1 MSNLLHLRTHC
12 LFSSKRIHSKVEVL
26 AYFYV
31 YVILKCFNNN
41 DLNKKEKKI
50 ISFITK
56 MHKKLNY

>member
-1 MSNLLHLRTHC
+1 MSNLMHLRTHG

-31 YVILKCFNNN
+31 YVILKCFN